1 MKTTTVKSLL
11 KLYLTMVY
19 YAYLSYHNCSLNSL
33 WRILMKR
40 YFIFSMVFL
49 SFKTFAFCFENAGG
63 YYGVNPHLLKAIA
76 TVESSLN
83 PSAINKNENSL
94 GLMQI
99 HPQWFSR
106 LSEFDITPDLLLSD
120 PCVNVN
126 AGAWILAWNFKT
138 HGKNWNSVGAYN
150 AGFSKKRHVQKN
162 RDIYISKVKK
172 ALQAIKNKSKLY

>member
-1 MKTTTVKSLL
+1 MKLAIVIFIAVFSFN
-11 KLYLTMVY
+11 
-19 YAYLSYHNCSLNSL
+19 SY
-33 WRILMKR
+33 
-40 YFIFSMVFL
+40 
-49 SFKTFAFCFENAGG
+49 AFCFENAGE
-63 YYGVNPHLLKAIA
+63 YYGVNPNLLKAIA

-83 PSAINKNENSL
+83 PSVINKSENSL

-120 PCVNVN
+120 PCINVN

-150 AGFSKKRHVQKN
+150 AGFSKKRHVQNN

-172 ALQAIKNKSKLY
+172 ALQLIKNKK

>member
-1 MKTTTVKSLL
+1 MKLIV
-11 KLYLTMVY
+11 VF
-19 YAYLSYHNCSLNSL
+19 
-33 WRILMKR
+33 
-40 YFIFSMVFL
+40 FIAVL
-49 SFKTFAFCFENAGG
+49 SFNSYAFCFENAGV
-63 YYGVNPHLLKAIA
+63 YYDVSPNLLKSIA

-83 PSAINKNENSL
+83 PRAINKNENSL

-106 LSEFDITPDLLLSD
+106 LRKFNITPDLLLSN

-150 AGFSKKRHVQKN
+150 AGFSKSKIAKTN
-162 RDIYISKVKK
+162 RKIYINKVKK
-172 ALQAIKNKSKLY
+172 ALMKIQNTK

>member
-19 YAYLSYHNCSLNSL
+19 YASLSYHNCYLNSL
-33 WRILMKR
+33 EQILMKR
-40 YFIFSMVFL
+40 YLILSMLFL
-49 SFKTFAFCFENAGG
+49 SLKTFAFCFENAGE
-63 YYGVNPHLLKAIA
+63 YYGVNPNLLKAIA

-99 HPQWFSR
+99 HSQWFSR
-106 LSEFDITPDLLLSD
+106 LSKFDITPDLLLSD

-150 AGFSKKRHVQKN
+150 AGFSKKRHVQNN

-172 ALQAIKNKSKLY
+172 ALQAIKNKK